1 MNKLYPIQLHRRDE
15 KMIATTSLE
24 KLAEDP
30 DRVNAQLREFAEA
43 YTRAINA
50 ARLARAQI
58 RNERA
63 HAYWRI
69 GQAIHEF
76 EKMLREAGF
85 YLPAQT
91 ATFAR
96 DLGMHE
102 ASVRKM
108 VAFHHN
114 NPDANTLDAGKHQSA
129 YRPRKPKAAK

>member
-15 KMIATTSLE
+15 KIIATTALA

-30 DRVNAQLREFAEA
+30 DRVNAQLRECADA
-43 YTRAINA
+43 YTRAINE

-58 RNERA
+58 RSERA

-76 EKMLREAGF
+76 DATLRDAGF

-102 ASVRKM
+102 GSLRKIIALHRQHPEM
-108 VAFHHN
+108 NSLDKTKSWRALHN
-114 NPDANTLDAGKHQSA
+114 KE
-129 YRPRKPKAAK
+129 PK